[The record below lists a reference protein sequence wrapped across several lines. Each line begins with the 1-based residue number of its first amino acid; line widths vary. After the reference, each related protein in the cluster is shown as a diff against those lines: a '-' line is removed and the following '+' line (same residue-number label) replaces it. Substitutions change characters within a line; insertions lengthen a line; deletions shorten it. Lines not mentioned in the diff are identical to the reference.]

1 MQELL
6 ISILNEYGYLGIT
19 LLICIEN
26 VFPPIPSEVVLAF
39 GGFMTTYTNMNVWL
53 VILFA
58 TVGSATGA
66 VILYYVGFALEK
78 ERLKKIAAGK
88 TGKILRLKP
97 GDIDKA
103 DEWFARLEK
112 KAVFFCR
119 CVPIVRSLISIPAG
133 MSKMDFGT
141 FFLLTVL
148 GSAIWNTILVWIG
161 AAAGAAWE
169 SSVAYFE
176 WYSKAA
182 LFVILFACIIGIV
195 YYCIKKRNSK

>member
-39 GGFMTTYTNMNVWL
+39 GGFMTTYTSMNVWL

-66 VILYYVGFALEK
+66 VILYYVGYALEK
-78 ERLKKIAAGK
+78 EKLKKIVSGKAGK
-88 TGKILRLKP
+88 LLHLKP
-97 GDIDKA
+97 EDIEKA
-103 DEWFARLEK
+103 DIWFVKLEK

-119 CVPIVRSLISIPAG
+119 CIPIVRSLISIPAG
-133 MSKMDFGT
+133 MSKMEFGT

-148 GSAIWNTILVWIG
+148 GSAIWNMILVWIG
-161 AAAGAAWE
+161 AMAGAAWE
-169 SSVAYFE
+169 SSVACFE
-176 WYSKAA
+176 RYADAA
-182 LFVILFACIIGIV
+182 LLLFVFVCVIGSL
-195 YYCIKKRNSK
+195 YYYRKKKRKI